1 MDRQWQARE
10 LETPDDVW
18 AFAEP
23 AVPVGDLVGYTVE
36 ALHGRI
42 GRVDDAS
49 TDTASCCLV
58 VAVGRL
64 ATRKVA
70 VPAGFVTEVDR
81 AASKVHVNATKEEIR
96 QAPDYEPIGL
106 KLDDYKASVA
116 RHYLRSQRYRE
127 EV

>member
-1 MDRQWQARE
+1 MNVRWQPRE
-10 LETPDDVW
+10 LEGPDDVW
-18 AFAEP
+18 SFPDP
-23 AVPVGDLVGYTVE
+23 AVVAEDLVGYTVE
-36 ALHGRI
+36 ALDGRI

-49 TDTASCCLV
+49 ADTASCCLV
-58 VAVGRL
+58 VAVGRF

-70 VPAGFVTEVDR
+70 LPAGFVNVIDE
-81 AASKVHVNATKEEIR
+81 AGSKIHVNATKEEIR

-127 EV
+127 DI

>member
-1 MDRQWQARE
+1 MNVRWQARE
-10 LETPDDVW
+10 LEDPDDVW
-18 AFAEP
+18 SFPDP
-23 AVPVGDLVGYTVE
+23 AVVAEGLVGYTVE
-36 ALHGRI
+36 ALDGRI

-49 TDTASCCLV
+49 ADTASCCLV

-70 VPAGFVTEVDR
+70 LPAGFVNVIDE
-81 AASKVHVNATKEEIR
+81 AGSKIHVNATKDEVR

-127 EV
+127 DI